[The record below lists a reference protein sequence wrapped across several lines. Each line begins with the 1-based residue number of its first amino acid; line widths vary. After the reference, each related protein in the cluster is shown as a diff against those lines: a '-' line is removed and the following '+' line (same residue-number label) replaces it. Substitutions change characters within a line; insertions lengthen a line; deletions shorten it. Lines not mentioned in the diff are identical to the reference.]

1 MPFFE
6 TDAKRMA
13 HPSVRFIPADIMRDV
28 FNYELSDFQL
38 ELMGASWEELMS
50 SLGRNPEKVNK
61 FLDWVCIAFS
71 HPLWADDELM
81 NLADML
87 SLSSSALLEAAILT
101 EELPII
107 NSLMEVSPADQM
119 IMLRAEYYRPFHKA
133 AERCNL
139 RIMER
144 LIEILMELSPDD
156 VFDMLT
162 INNYEIFRIIASAGR
177 LDILGRLVH
186 TLMEISSDE
195 VLKMIGAEDYLI
207 VRTALSQR
215 RYPVVDKL
223 VELDPLLTMGHGA
236 IAREIANLKREALSE
251 RGIFAVA
258 PDRFFSGI
266 RGHRE
271 EGTHQC
277 ESFGLGASA

>member
-6 TDAKRMA
+6 TDETRMA
-13 HPSVRFIPADIMRDV
+13 HPSVRFIPDDIMRDV
-28 FNYELSDFQL
+28 FNYELSDFKL
-38 ELMGASWEELMS
+38 ELMGASWDELML
-50 SLGRNPEKVNK
+50 SLERYPEKVNK

-71 HPLWADDELM
+71 HPLWGDDELV
-81 NLADML
+81 NLADRL
-87 SLSSSALLEAAILT
+87 SLSNSELLEAAILT
-101 EELPII
+101 EELQVI
-107 NSLMEVSPADQM
+107 NSLMELSPADQM
-119 IMLRAEYYRPFHKA
+119 IMLRAEYYRPFRKA

-162 INNYEIFRIIASAGR
+162 VNNYEIFRIIASAGR

-186 TLMEISSDE
+186 TLREISPDE
-195 VLKMIGAEDYLI
+195 VLRMIRAEGYLM

-215 RYPVVDKL
+215 CSPVINRL
-223 VELDPLLTMGHGA
+223 VELDPSLTSGHGD
-236 IAREIANLKREALSE
+236 IAREIANLKREELSE
-251 RGIFAVA
+251 SITFAAA
-258 PDRFFSGI
+258 PDCFFPRM

-271 EGTHQC
+271 EVTPQYVP
-277 ESFGLGASA
+277 FGLGVSV